1 MVCSF
6 YIRIYRLL
14 KDRNIIKHTKKS
26 MKSISKTNVIDLDYV
41 FVFFLRYNYNKNI
54 RNDQL

>member
-1 MVCSF
+1 MACSF

-14 KDRNIIKHTKKS
+14 KDGNIIKHTKKS
-26 MKSISKTNVIDLDYV
+26 LKSISKTNANDLDYV

-54 RNDQL
+54 RNNQL